1 MPAPLF
7 SVADPSFAVDSR
19 TSLFDQVYGQPIG
32 PANPLV
38 VNAGYMNPPVFSPGP
53 SVIPGAPNPFIQNT
67 PGTGA
72 AIVYSIVA
80 FNHVGQD
87 TMPSANLSV
96 PNNAATPNNTLFW
109 LPVPGAAGYK
119 VLKNGSLLAIVGPG
133 AVSLNFPNYMTY
145 TDSAGATGSSYTPAT
160 SNPQAYIPIAAIQ
173 VEGQKTTYR
182 ASFTGLSPVSS
193 ATDVIT
199 ISGNATKIVRPRR
212 IELSGVAT
220 SAAVVDAQLLIRS
233 TANSGGTSSTPTVVA
248 LDSSDPAGT
257 AVVTTYTA
265 NPTTLGTLVGQIGSI
280 KLPLAAS
287 PGTPPLVAV
296 DFGTRNCRPVT
307 LRGAAQL
314 LCVNFN
320 AETVG
325 AGGSLNG
332 MVEWTEE

>member
-1 MPAPLF
+1 MSAPLF
-7 SVADPSFAVDSR
+7 SVADPAFAVDSKV
-19 TSLFDQVYGQPIG
+19 SLFDQTYGQPVG

-53 SVIPGAPNPFIQNT
+53 SVIVGAPNPFVQNAQ
-67 PGTGA
+67 GTGA
-72 AIVYSIVA
+72 IIVYNIVA
-80 FNHVGQD
+80 FNHLGQD

-96 PNNAATPNNTLFW
+96 GSNAATPNNALFW

-119 VLKNGSLLAIVGPG
+119 VLKNGNLLAIVGPG

-145 TDSAGATGSSYTPAT
+145 TDSAGATGNTYTVAT

-173 VEGQKTTYR
+173 VEGQKATYR
-182 ASFTGLSPVSS
+182 ASFTALAPVSS
-193 ATDVIT
+193 ATDMLT
-199 ISGNATKIVRPRR
+199 ISGNATKIIRPRR

-233 TANSGGTSSTPTVVA
+233 TADSGGTSSTPTVVA
-248 LDSSDPAGT
+248 LDGNDGAGS

-265 NPTTLGTLVGQIGSI
+265 NPTSLGTLTGQIGCI
-280 KLPLAAS
+280 KLPFVAS
-287 PGTPPLVAV
+287 PGNPPLVAV

-307 LRGAAQL
+307 LRGATQY

-320 AETVG
+320 GETVG
-325 AGGSLNG
+325 AGGSLDG
-332 MVEWTEE
+332 MIEWTEE